1 MIEISSQKDCRYAY
15 REILQGYSHIEE
27 ENFYIKHFKESDLG
41 FVDTVYKKCIDS
53 CKKKGLLSREEKLT
67 LYKKEN
73 LIDESLFEEKVQ
85 LEYAVKEGF
94 DFARGLSKEESKEF
108 LENNV
113 LPKEKKLR
121 ELEKEIK
128 ELIEPVSESLCN
140 KKLNEEYVY
149 HSLYKD
155 KQLNNPFLSRSEFE
169 DLSFV
174 EVNELVEKYNYY
186 SSKFTEININVIAVN
201 SFFLNTFFMCDDD
214 PVKFYGKN
222 VLDLT
227 MYQLNLFSRG
237 KFYKSVL
244 MEGKEPP
251 EQYYSEDAEK
261 GLIKLVQWYETAY
274 GQIRAEREKGRR

>member
-1 MIEISSQKDCRYAY
+1 MIEISSQKDSRYAY

-41 FVDTVYKKCIDS
+41 FVDAVYKKCIDS

-67 LYKKEN
+67 LYRKED
-73 LIDESLFEEKVQ
+73 LIDESLFEEKVK

-94 DFARGLSKEESKEF
+94 DFARGLGKEESEGF
-108 LENNV
+108 LEDNV

-155 KQLNNPFLSRSEFE
+155 KQLSNPFLSRSEFE

-201 SFFLNTFFMCDDD
+201 SFFLNTFFMSDDD

-274 GQIRAEREKGRR
+274 GQIRAEREKNRR

>member
-1 MIEISSQKDCRYAY
+1 VIEISSQKDSRYAY

-67 LYKKEN
+67 LYKKED
-73 LIDESLFEEKVQ
+73 LIDENLFEEKIQ

-94 DFARGLSKEESKEF
+94 DFARGLSKKQSEEF

-113 LPKEKKLR
+113 LPKEKRLR

-155 KQLNNPFLSRSEFE
+155 KQLSNPFLSRSEFE

-201 SFFLNTFFMCDDD
+201 SFFLNTFFMSDDD

-251 EQYYSEDAEK
+251 EKYYSEDAEK

-274 GQIRAEREKGRR
+274 GQIRNERERSRR

>member
-1 MIEISSQKDCRYAY
+1 VIEISSQKDSRYAY

-53 CKKKGLLSREEKLT
+53 CKKKGLLSKEEKLT
-67 LYKKEN
+67 LYRKEN
-73 LIDESLFEEKVQ
+73 LIDESLFEEKVK

-94 DFARGLSKEESKEF
+94 DFARGLSKKESEEF

-155 KQLNNPFLSRSEFE
+155 KQLSNPFLSRSEFE

-274 GQIRAEREKGRR
+274 GQIRTEREKNRR

>member
-1 MIEISSQKDCRYAY
+1 MIEISSQKDSRYAY

-67 LYKKEN
+67 LYRKED
-73 LIDESLFEEKVQ
+73 LIDESLFEEKVK

-94 DFARGLSKEESKEF
+94 DFARGLSKKESEEF

-155 KQLNNPFLSRSEFE
+155 KQLSNPFLSRSEFE

-201 SFFLNTFFMCDDD
+201 SFFLNTFFMSDDD

-274 GQIRAEREKGRR
+274 GQIRTEREKNRR

>member
-1 MIEISSQKDCRYAY
+1 MIEISSQKDSRYAY

-67 LYKKEN
+67 LYRKEN
-73 LIDESLFEEKVQ
+73 LIDESLFEEKVK

-94 DFARGLSKEESKEF
+94 DFARGLGKEESEGF
-108 LENNV
+108 LEDNV

-155 KQLNNPFLSRSEFE
+155 KQLSNPFLSRSEFE

-201 SFFLNTFFMCDDD
+201 SFFLNTFFMSDDD

-261 GLIKLVQWYETAY
+261 GLIKLVQF
-274 GQIRAEREKGRR
+274 IIN

>member
-1 MIEISSQKDCRYAY
+1 MIEISSQKDSRYAY

-27 ENFYIKHFKESDLG
+27 ENFYIKHFKENDLG

-67 LYKKEN
+67 LYKKED
-73 LIDESLFEEKVQ
+73 LIDENLFEEKIQ

-94 DFARGLSKEESKEF
+94 DFARGLSKKQSEEF
-108 LENNV
+108 LEKNV

-155 KQLNNPFLSRSEFE
+155 KQLSNPFLSRSEFE

-201 SFFLNTFFMCDDD
+201 SFFLNTFFMSDDD

-251 EQYYSEDAEK
+251 EKYYSEDAEK

-274 GQIRAEREKGRR
+274 GQIRNEREQSRR